1 MPTMFIPIDL
11 RKFTDGLDK
20 IDVIGETLREALAA
34 LEQHFPGLRD
44 RIVVGDRVRP
54 GLAAVVDGE
63 QTVDGLRSKLREHS
77 EVHFLRPIS
86 GGA

>member
-1 MPTMFIPIDL
+1 MPTLFIPIDL

-20 IDVIGETLREALAA
+20 IDVPGTTLREAMAEMERRHPELK
-34 LEQHFPGLRD
+34 E

-54 GLAAVVDGE
+54 GLAAVI
-63 QTVDGLRSKLREHS
+63 GLRSKLGEHS

>member
-20 IDVIGETLREALAA
+20 IDVTGATLREAMKA
-34 LEQHFPGLRD
+34 LEQRFPELRD

-63 QTVDGLRSKLREHS
+63 QTVDGLRSKLGEHS

>member
-1 MPTMFIPIDL
+1 MPTLFIPIDL

-20 IDVIGETLREALAA
+20 IDVPGTTLREAMAEMERRHPDLK
-34 LEQHFPGLRD
+34 E

-54 GLAAVVDGE
+54 GLAAVIDGE
-63 QTVDGLRSKLREHS
+63 QTVDGLRSKLGEHS